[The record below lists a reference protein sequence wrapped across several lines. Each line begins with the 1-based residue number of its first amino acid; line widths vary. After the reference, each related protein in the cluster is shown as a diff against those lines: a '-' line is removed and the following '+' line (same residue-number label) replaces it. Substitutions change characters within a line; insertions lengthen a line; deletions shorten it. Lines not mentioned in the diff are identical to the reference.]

1 MNKNIGNSWDELLK
15 DEFNKPYFLEL
26 ERFIDN
32 EYETKTVFPKMND
45 IFIAFKYTD
54 YKDIKVVILGQDP
67 YHNDFEA
74 MGLSFSVPKGIKI
87 PPSLVNIYKELSSD
101 IGIKTP
107 STGDLIPL
115 TKEGVFLLN
124 TTLTVIKNKPLS
136 HYNIGWER
144 FTDEVI
150 KLIDKREKPVV
161 FILFGSNARKK
172 KALINNPNHLI
183 IETVHPS
190 PLSAYNGFFGS
201 KPFSKANSFLMNNEI
216 EPIDWS
222 VLK

>member
-1 MNKNIGNSWDELLK
+1 MNKIIGNSWDELLK
-15 DEFNKPYFLEL
+15 TEFDKPYFKTLE
-26 ERFIDN
+26 EFIDN
-32 EYETKTVFPKMND
+32 EYKTKIVYPNSND
-45 IFIAFKYTD
+45 IFNAFKYTD

-67 YHNDFEA
+67 YHNEFEA
-74 MGLSFSVPKGIKI
+74 MGLSFSVPKNIKI
-87 PPSLVNIYKELSSD
+87 PPSLVNIYKELHDDLHID
-101 IGIKTP
+101 IPK
-107 STGDLIPL
+107 TGDLTPIA
-115 TKEGVFLLN
+115 KEGVFLLN
-124 TTLTVIKNKPLS
+124 TTLTVIKNQPLS
-136 HYNIGWER
+136 HYNKGWEI

-150 KLIDKREKPVV
+150 KLINNKKEPVV

-172 KALINNPNHLI
+172 KQLITNKIHLI

-201 KPFSKANSFLMNNEI
+201 KPFSKANTFLMNNEI

>member
-1 MNKNIGNSWDELLK
+1 MNKTINNSWDELLK
-15 DEFNKPYFLEL
+15 TEFNKPYFKSLE
-26 ERFIDN
+26 EFIDN
-32 EYETKTVFPKMND
+32 EYKTKIVYPKMDD
-45 IFIAFKYTD
+45 IFNAFKYTD
-54 YKDIKVVILGQDP
+54 YKNIKVVILGQDP
-67 YHNDFEA
+67 YHNEFEA

-87 PPSLVNIYKELSSD
+87 PPSLVNIYKELHDD
-101 IGIKTP
+101 IGIDIP
-107 STGDLIPL
+107 NTGDLTPIA
-115 TKEGVFLLN
+115 KEGVFLLN
-124 TTLTVIKNKPLS
+124 TTLTVLKNQPLS
-136 HYNIGWER
+136 HYNKGWEI

-150 KLIDKREKPVV
+150 KIINNKNEPVV

-172 KALINNPNHLI
+172 KALITNPKHFI

-201 KPFSKANSFLMNNEI
+201 KPFSKANKFLMNNEI